1 MRHAQ
6 GIQARGWILP
16 MPTKRRLKWDADW
29 AKGLPVMWGARSSLT
44 NEGRLRRG
52 YTVFL
57 PCGTCLLYGRP
68 GGGLEAKKGQLGLKG
83 TVESLG

>member
-1 MRHAQ
+1 MR
-6 GIQARGWILP
+6 
-16 MPTKRRLKWDADW
+16 
-29 AKGLPVMWGARSSLT
+29 